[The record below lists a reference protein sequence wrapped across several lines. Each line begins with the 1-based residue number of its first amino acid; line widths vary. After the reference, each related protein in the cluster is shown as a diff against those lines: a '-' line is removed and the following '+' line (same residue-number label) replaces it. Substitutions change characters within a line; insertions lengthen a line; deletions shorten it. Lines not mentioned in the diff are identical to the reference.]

1 MPGRRK
7 RRNCRNFNGGRNFKP
22 SGIPSYNLEKTVLR
36 LDELESMRLCDWD
49 GKSQIEA
56 AEKMGISRGTV
67 QRLLSSGRRKI
78 MDVLMHTKELRIAE
92 TDAAEETTPEISPT
106 DGVTSNTEE

>member
-22 SGIPSYNLEKTVLR
+22 SGIPAYKLEKTLLR
-36 LDELESMRLCDWD
+36 LDELEAMRLCDWD

-56 AEKMGISRGTV
+56 AEAMGISRGTV
-67 QRLLSSGRRKI
+67 QRLLLSGRSKI
-78 MDVLMHTKELRIAE
+78 MDVLLHTKELRIGEGDVAPDATPATAST
-92 TDAAEETTPEISPT
+92 TDE
-106 DGVTSNTEE
+106 DGDD

>member
-7 RRNCRNFNGGRNFKP
+7 RRHCRHFNGGRNFKP
-22 SGIPSYNLEKTVLR
+22 SGIPSSQLEKTILQ

-56 AEKMGISRGTV
+56 AEAMGISRGTV
-67 QRLLSSGRRKI
+67 QRLLISGRRKI
-78 MDVLMHTKELRIAE
+78 MDVLLHTKELRIAVTE
-92 TDAAEETTPEISPT
+92 TKEKDIAQDVVT
-106 DGVTSNTEE
+106 DE

>member
-7 RRNCRNFNGGRNFKP
+7 RRNCRHFSGGRNFKP
-22 SGIPSYNLEKTVLR
+22 SGIPSYKLEKTVLR

-56 AEKMGISRGTV
+56 AEAMGISRGTV
-67 QRLLSSGRRKI
+67 QRLLISGRRKI
-78 MDVLMHTKELRIAE
+78 LDVILHTKELRIGE
-92 TDAAEETTPEISPT
+92 PDAAPETAPEVPPAT
-106 DGVTSNTEE
+106 DQ